1 MSARESVWRLTGGQ
15 RGIVT
20 IGLCVVASEE
30 LAQFFKKSEIS
41 NFFGYF

>member
-20 IGLCVVASEE
+20 FGLCVVASEE
-30 LAQFFKKSEIS
+30 LAQFFIKSEIS